1 MRAEVFLK
9 ISAWI
14 ATNCA
19 SSLSRWRLSAAIA
32 SARVLPA
39 TNSRRMHQCSRSLRT
54 SSTFGTG
61 RPVSAAPSRTM
72 SLPVR
77 SCRTSSPAAGAFLAG
92 WETLGA
98 LVTLATLAAALSV
111 EDFFMVV

>member
-1 MRAEVFLK
+1 
-9 ISAWI
+9 
-14 ATNCA
+14 
-19 SSLSRWRLSAAIA
+19 
-32 SARVLPA
+32 
-39 TNSRRMHQCSRSLRT
+39 MHQWSRIFIT

-61 RPVSAAPSRTM
+61 RPVSAARASFMASLRMSLTLYSGPKIFRTVAPSRTM

-92 WETLGA
+92 LAGLAALGA

>member
-1 MRAEVFLK
+1 MA
-9 ISAWI
+9 
-14 ATNCA
+14 
-19 SSLSRWRLSAAIA
+19 
-32 SARVLPA
+32 
-39 TNSRRMHQCSRSLRT
+39 SLRMSLT
-54 SSTFGTG
+54 LYSGPKIFRT
-61 RPVSAAPSRTM
+61 VAPSRTM

-92 WETLGA
+92 LETLVA